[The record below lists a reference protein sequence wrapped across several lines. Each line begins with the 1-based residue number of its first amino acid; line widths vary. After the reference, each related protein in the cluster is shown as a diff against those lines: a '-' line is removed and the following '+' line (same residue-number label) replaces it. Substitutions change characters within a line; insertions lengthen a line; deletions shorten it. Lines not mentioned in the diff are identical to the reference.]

1 MQGAIVTFTKGLSHQ
16 LIGKGIR
23 VNCIAPGP
31 VWTPL
36 IPMSFD
42 NNTVGCPPY
51 FRHGDWLRFLACG
64 GCLLVIAVFSM
75 GQAWLQA
82 DTATLRRRSDYAFH
96 VSCSK
101 KATVSAS
108 QNADATTCIL
118 C

>member
-42 NNTVGCPPY
+42 ENTVGLSFSISLLYLSGFGCIFWCRSKFVLLIY
-51 FRHGDWLRFLACG
+51 TYLIGEAWHLACK
-64 GCLLVIAVFSM
+64 L
-75 GQAWLQA
+75 
-82 DTATLRRRSDYAFH
+82 
-96 VSCSK
+96 
-101 KATVSAS
+101 VSAP
-108 QNADATTCIL
+108 NLIAFGW
-118 C
+118 